1 MEITEYKERVIDKKI
16 GLYLKLFGSIL
27 IEGPKWCG
35 KTWCGRHNAN
45 SEFLLSDHRG
55 NFNNRRIAKLNPD
68 FVLSGEYPRLIDEW
82 QEVPEIWDAV
92 RNSVDSDSKKGKFIL
107 TGSATVNKSK
117 YIHSGCGRIARLKM
131 RPMSLYES
139 GHSSGKI
146 SLKDICEGHAPNV
159 LTGDVKLIDLLNY
172 ILVGGWPSLLSS
184 DIENNYYVSRE
195 YIKNILSE
203 DIYRV
208 DDVKRDS
215 HKVELLLRSL
225 ARNEATTVTN
235 RKLKDDIKEKD
246 FDDISLD
253 TITDYLNL
261 FNSLYLTENIPP
273 FSTSLRSSLRVKQ
286 SEKRHFADPS
296 LACALLNLT
305 TDKMINDLELTGFL
319 FESLVERDL
328 LTYVDAFDAKLYHY
342 QNYSNNEID
351 AVIELEDRS
360 WCGIEIKLG
369 AHQIDAAAKNLLKI
383 NNKIIEEGGKGA
395 KQLIVICGLTNA
407 AYKRED
413 GVYVVPIAALKD

>member
-1 MEITEYKERVIDKKI
+1 M
-16 GLYLKLFGSIL
+16 
-27 IEGPKWCG
+27 
-35 KTWCGRHNAN
+35 
-45 SEFLLSDHRG
+45 
-55 NFNNRRIAKLNPD
+55 
-68 FVLSGEYPRLIDEW
+68 
-82 QEVPEIWDAV
+82 
-92 RNSVDSDSKKGKFIL
+92 
-107 TGSATVNKSK
+107 
-117 YIHSGCGRIARLKM
+117 
-131 RPMSLYES
+131 
-139 GHSSGKI
+139 
-146 SLKDICEGHAPNV
+146 
-159 LTGDVKLIDLLNY
+159 
-172 ILVGGWPSLLSS
+172 SS

-246 FDDISLD
+246 FDDLSLD

-286 SEKRHFADPS
+286 SEKRHFVDPS

-351 AVIELEDRS
+351 AVIELEDGS
-360 WCGIEIKLG
+360 WCGIGIKLS
-369 AHQIDAAAKNLLKI
+369 AHQIDAAAENLLKI
-383 NNKIIEEGGKGA
+383 NNKIVEEGGKGA

-413 GVYVVPIAALKD
+413 GVYVVPITALKD